1 VAFFAAGSK
10 TRAHLESVSDLQ
22 VLVHRL
28 QYKHH
33 QQHKL
38 QQPQSQKQQLH
49 LLLSH
54 KEATDQQDCH
64 PHLNYSQAGLLQQQ
78 KE

>member
-1 VAFFAAGSK
+1 LQANNPIHQIDVGTQVTVAFFAAGSK
-10 TRAHLESVSDLQ
+10 TRARLESVSDLQ
-22 VLVHRL
+22 VLVHQI

-38 QQPQSQKQQLH
+38 QQTQSQKQQLH

-54 KEATDQQDCH
+54 K
-64 PHLNYSQAGLLQQQ
+64 
-78 KE
+78 